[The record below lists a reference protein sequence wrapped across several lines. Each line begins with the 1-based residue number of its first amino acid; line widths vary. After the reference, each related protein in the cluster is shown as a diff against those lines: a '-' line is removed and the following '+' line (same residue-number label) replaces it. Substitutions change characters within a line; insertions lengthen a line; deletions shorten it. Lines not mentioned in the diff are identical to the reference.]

1 MIELDKKNVIIGL
14 EADDRDDCIRK
25 IVARMAENG
34 YVGLDYADAVIER
47 ENKYPTGLPTEGVV
61 TAIPHASCGTV
72 HITGMALAV
81 LAHPVG
87 FYNMADSSELLQ
99 PEIVCVIANTDA
111 NQQLSTLRHLMT
123 CFSEEELLL
132 KIKAAQTA
140 EEIIDI
146 LVNAEEE

>member
-1 MIELDKKNVIIGL
+1 MLELEKKNVIIGL
-14 EADDRDDCIRK
+14 EAQDRDDCIRK

-34 YVGLDYADAVIER
+34 YVSLDYADAVIER
-47 ENKYPTGLPTEGVV
+47 ENKYPTGLPTEGVI
-61 TAIPHASCGTV
+61 TAIPHANCGTV

-81 LAHPVG
+81 LTHPVG

-99 PEIVCVIANTDA
+99 AEIVCVIANTDA
-111 NQQLSTLRHLMT
+111 NQQLSTLRQLMT

-140 EEIIDI
+140 EEIIEI
-146 LVNAEEE
+146 LANAEEE

>member
-1 MIELDKKNVIIGL
+1 MLELDKKNVIIGL
-14 EADDRDDCIRK
+14 EAQDRDDCIRK
-25 IVARMAENG
+25 IVAHMAENG

-61 TAIPHASCGTV
+61 TAIPHANCGTV

-81 LAHPVG
+81 LTRPVG

-99 PEIVCVIANTDA
+99 AEIVCVIANTDA
-111 NQQLSTLRHLMT
+111 NQQLSTLRQLMT

-140 EEIIDI
+140 EEIIEI
-146 LVNAEEE
+146 LANAEEE

>member
-1 MIELDKKNVIIGL
+1 MLELDKRNVILGL
-14 EADDRDDCIRK
+14 EASDRDDCIRK
-25 IVARMAENG
+25 IVAHMAENG

-61 TAIPHASCGTV
+61 TAIPHANCGTV

-81 LAHPVG
+81 LTHPVG
-87 FYNMADSSELLQ
+87 FYNMADSSELLK

-111 NQQLSTLRHLMT
+111 SQQLSTLRQLMT

-132 KIKAAQTA
+132 KIKAAATA

-146 LVNAEEE
+146 LANAEED